1 MWWVVPRVSMA
12 VWASSGM
19 ALSIFRVMRVVE
31 GALGMVERE
40 MDVGCWGSRTAAMT
54 VCEGLE
60 R

>member
-1 MWWVVPRVSMA
+1 MA